1 MTRQWSTAYLA
12 VTYAKRCTK
21 MTNETMALLMHLII
35 QSMIR
40 NKTND
45 EQMLL
50 LTTAID
56 ELKKLEEEK

>member
-1 MTRQWSTAYLA
+1 
-12 VTYAKRCTK
+12 

-35 QSMIR
+35 QSMIC